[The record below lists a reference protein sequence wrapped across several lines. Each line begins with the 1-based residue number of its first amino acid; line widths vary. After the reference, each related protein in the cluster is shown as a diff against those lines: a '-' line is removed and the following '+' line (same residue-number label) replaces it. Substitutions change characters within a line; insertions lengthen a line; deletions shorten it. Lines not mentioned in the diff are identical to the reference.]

1 MFGPLNTLFLFI
13 AVCSRL
19 LSSGQH
25 CCSSLH
31 ATIGTGAQQDKGFA
45 LRTTMS
51 ELVVGTRLHL
61 GNATVPPP
69 DNFWSDKLE
78 SFGRF
83 CGECSSDETGPA
95 AHGVVAVDGTDKI
108 PGYSLVETIRRLVA
122 SSPTASTAAL
132 EVLPVCPWGR
142 FVPALNALA
151 LHAASVH
158 RAKRI
163 MFVSAETTAPKS
175 SIDALL
181 SATKKE
187 DGSDDESVLVAGAR
201 LAGHDY
207 RAVPAGASTSSASLI
222 VPLNGRTSPWNTL
235 AVWNLKKLA
244 ITGFQLVSDALV
256 ADDDTNKEPWYA
268 GIEEVVAIA
277 LLQKLLGR
285 DQARAK
291 LVHVSGI
298 TWDQTFD
305 DPKRRKWHEYKMES
319 KATRAA
325 HQLELTRLDGEV
337 IHC

>member
-1 MFGPLNTLFLFI
+1 MYGAFITLYLFV

-19 LSSGQH
+19 PASGQH
-25 CCSSLH
+25 WSALQ
-31 ATIGTGAQQDKGFA
+31 ATAESAVPQNEGVP
-45 LRTTMS
+45 LRTTMPD
-51 ELVVGTRLHL
+51 LVVGTRLHL

-69 DNFWSDKLE
+69 DKFWSDKLE

-83 CGECSSDETGPA
+83 CADCGGSGESGATA
-95 AHGVVAVDGTDKI
+95 AAAQGVVAVDGADKI

-122 SSPTASTAAL
+122 SSSMASTASL

-142 FVPALNALA
+142 FVPALNALV
-151 LHAASVH
+151 LHAASAH

-163 MFVSAETTAPKS
+163 LFVSAETTAPKS

-181 SATKKE
+181 SEMKKE

-207 RAVPAGASTSSASLI
+207 RAAQADTASLV

-244 ITGFQLVSDALV
+244 ITGFQLVSDALIT
-256 ADDDTNKEPWYA
+256 DDDKNREPWYA

-277 LLQKLLGR
+277 LLQTLLGR

-291 LVHVSGI
+291 LVHVPGI

-305 DPKRRKWHEYKMES
+305 DPERKKWHEYKMES

-325 HQLELTRLDGEV
+325 HQLELTNIDGEV

>member
-1 MFGPLNTLFLFI
+1 
-13 AVCSRL
+13 
-19 LSSGQH
+19 
-25 CCSSLH
+25 
-31 ATIGTGAQQDKGFA
+31 
-45 LRTTMS
+45 MS

-305 DPKRRKWHEYKMES
+305 DPERRKWHEYKMES